1 MQYCEEKG
9 LSYTL
14 IKSPDYASFIK
25 QLSQH
30 QKYLYFPKVL
40 ETFNRVIIEARMLN
54 CKINTTANN
63 GCLSE
68 DWFKKYKGKELI
80 EFVREQRQRVFNDIK
95 EAIYKERFS
104 YYDLINGLYIEKKLH
119 VIIKN
124 NLKSIFCMNNNSM
137 YLPNQFIYLIL
148 LNMKYHKRNI
158 LKYSDVLE
166 VNLKLNEMLGIKL

>member
-1 MQYCEEKG
+1 MNDK
-9 LSYTL
+9 LL
-14 IKSPDYASFIK
+14 IY
-25 QLSQH
+25 
-30 QKYLYFPKVL
+30 
-40 ETFNRVIIEARMLN
+40 R
-54 CKINTTANN
+54 
-63 GCLSE
+63 
-68 DWFKKYKGKELI
+68 LI
-80 EFVREQRQRVFNDIK
+80 TN
-95 EAIYKERFS
+95 IYKERFS

-119 VIIKN
+119 IIIKN